1 MSDQTEI
8 VDTVDE
14 NDVVI
19 GRATRQEAHDRG
31 LLHRAV
37 HILAFDRV
45 GKLILQKRADG
56 KEFNPNRWT
65 SAVSGHVTSGD
76 TYNAAAER
84 EVVEELQLSG
94 PPRLNY
100 IGKVRC
106 DAANQETGRT
116 CRTWTAVYTTHLAM
130 GPTDIQPQVSEVTKV
145 DSFLLSEVLAGVR
158 GETGPRCTDGELVE
172 FADNFAPVVEL
183 LGDEEKG
190 AP

>member
-19 GRATRQEAHDRG
+19 GQATRQEAHDRG

-37 HILAFDRV
+37 HVLAFDRT
-45 GKLILQKRADG
+45 GKLILQKRAGD

-65 SAVSGHVTSGD
+65 SAVSGHVTAGD
-76 TYNAAAER
+76 AYDAAAER
-84 EVVEELQLSG
+84 EVAEELQLSG
-94 PPRLNY
+94 PLNLNRV
-100 IGKVRC
+100 GRVRC
-106 DAANQETGRT
+106 DTANQQTRRA
-116 CRTWTAVYTTHLAM
+116 CRTWTTVYTIHLAIT
-130 GPTDIQPQVSEVTKV
+130 PTDIQPQVSEVTKV
-145 DSFLLSEVLAGVR
+145 DSFPLSQVLAAIR
-158 GETGPRCTDGELVE
+158 GETELRCADGELVE

-190 AP
+190 TP